1 MPYLI
6 DGHNLIAQMPDL
18 KLDDPD
24 DEAKLVLKLRSF
36 SSRVGKRVV
45 VVFDHGL
52 PGEVSTR
59 LSTHSVIVKF
69 ASEHSSADAVM
80 RDIIR
85 RTEDPASWIVVSS
98 DSEVTDIAKIVGMRC
113 ITAHDFAPQLKATP
127 KVNPK
132 IKAAQQA
139 VSKKANPRLSPK
151 EVEDWMALFAKDKK
165 D

>member
-6 DGHNLIAQMPDL
+6 DGHNLIAQLPDIE
-18 KLDDPD
+18 LDDPD

-59 LSTHSVIVKF
+59 LSTHSVIVRF
-69 ASEHSSADAVM
+69 ASEHTSADHVM
-80 RDIIR
+80 RDMIR

-98 DSEVTDIAKIVGMRC
+98 DTEVRDIAKILGMRT
-113 ITAHDFAPQLKATP
+113 ISSHDFAPQLKASP

-132 IKAAQQA
+132 IKAAQQ
-139 VSKKANPRLSPK
+139 VISKKVNPHLSSK
-151 EVEDWMALFAKDKK
+151 EVDDWLNLFGAKSEE
-165 D
+165 